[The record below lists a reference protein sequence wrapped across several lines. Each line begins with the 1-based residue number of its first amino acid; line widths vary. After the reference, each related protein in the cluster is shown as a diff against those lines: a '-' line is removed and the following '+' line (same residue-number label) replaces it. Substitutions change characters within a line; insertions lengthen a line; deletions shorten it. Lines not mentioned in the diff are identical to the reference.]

1 MPRPPSKAPHRNF
14 PVSTRRSDVETP
26 IEGNLEATRESFDT
40 PFVSFQYA
48 YSEISMVGGR
58 AHVKSRRASL
68 TDGKLESESF
78 EGELDRRSYDHAV
91 AQAQHHFAEQT
102 QLFLRSLSLLFPR
115 RR

>member
-1 MPRPPSKAPHRNF
+1 MPRLPSKAPHRNL
-14 PVSTRRSDVETP
+14 PVSTKRSDVEAP
-26 IEGNLEATRESFDT
+26 LEAHVEAAREAFDMH
-40 PFVSFQYA
+40 FVSFQYA

-58 AHVKSRRASL
+58 AHVKSRRACL

-78 EGELDRRSYDHAV
+78 EGELDRRSYDHAI

-102 QLFLRSLSLLFPR
+102 ELFLRSLSLLFPR

>member
-1 MPRPPSKAPHRNF
+1 MPRLPSKAPHRNL
-14 PVSTRRSDVETP
+14 PVSTKRSDVEAP
-26 IEGNLEATRESFDT
+26 LEAHVEAAPEAFDT

-78 EGELDRRSYDHAV
+78 EGELDRRSYDHAI

-102 QLFLRSLSLLFPR
+102 ELFLRSLSLLFPR

>member
-1 MPRPPSKAPHRNF
+1 MPRPPSKSPNQNL
-14 PVSTRRSDVETP
+14 PVPTRRSVVQAP
-26 IEGNLEATRESFDT
+26 IEGRVEAAPESFDT

-78 EGELDRRSYDHAV
+78 EGELDRRAYDRAIS
-91 AQAQHHFAEQT
+91 QAQQHFAAQT
-102 QLFLRSLSLLFPR
+102 ELFLRSLSLLFPR